1 MDPGQDAF
9 YHASNRTTRPKWL
22 VLRKLCELIVLRVV
36 IIFNISDFTAVKK
49 TASMRMGGLNPQPPP
64 LWLRHWTNN
73 NLMNISWD
81 KTEEMLITTSRDMLC
96 DAICVS
102 NNTIERVYSNKL
114 LGVTIDNLK
123 WCSHVNSVCAKASS
137 RLRCL
142 KILKRCSL
150 STDDLLYFY
159 NSAVR
164 PVLEYACPRGTLA

>member
-1 MDPGQDAF
+1 
-9 YHASNRTTRPKWL
+9 
-22 VLRKLCELIVLRVV
+22 
-36 IIFNISDFTAVKK
+36 
-49 TASMRMGGLNPQPPP
+49 
-64 LWLRHWTNN
+64 
-73 NLMNISWD
+73 
-81 KTEEMLITTSRDMLC
+81 MLITTSRDMLC

-164 PVLEYACPRGTLA
+164 PVLEYACPAWHTSLTKEQSSQIELIQKRAFRIIFSSNCLDYENFCISITWIL